1 MNKYFAFYFF
11 FNIFLIFSFSV
22 WVCVCRGGGLQLL
35 IPVLQSGS
43 SETHRLCWTV
53 KQAPDYR
60 LKAISNLLLHGSS
73 DMTPSLPPAVSLTP
87 PFISRVHLKERGLK
101 FTAIR
106 NSVKF
111 LGLVSCVK
119 VARSL
124 V

>member
-1 MNKYFAFYFF
+1 MPEVL
-11 FNIFLIFSFSV
+11 FL
-22 WVCVCRGGGLQLL
+22 LQILKET
-35 IPVLQSGS
+35 QS
-43 SETHRLCWTV
+43 L
-53 KQAPDYR
+53 
-60 LKAISNLLLHGSS
+60 
-73 DMTPSLPPAVSLTP
+73 TPSLPPAISLTP
-87 PFISRVHLKERGLK
+87 PFISRVHLKERGLE

>member
-22 WVCVCRGGGLQLL
+22 WVCVCRGGLQLL
-35 IPVLQSGS
+35 IPVLQAGS

-73 DMTPSLPPAVSLTP
+73 DMAQ
-87 PFISRVHLKERGLK
+87 
-101 FTAIR
+101 
-106 NSVKF
+106 
-111 LGLVSCVK
+111 LGDV
-119 VARSL
+119 
-124 V
+124 